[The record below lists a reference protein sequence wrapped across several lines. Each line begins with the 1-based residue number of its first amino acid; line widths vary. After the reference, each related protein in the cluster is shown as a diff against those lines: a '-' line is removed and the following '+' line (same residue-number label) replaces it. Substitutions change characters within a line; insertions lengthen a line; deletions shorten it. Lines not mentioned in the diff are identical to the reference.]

1 MASDPAIRQA
11 MLEELQA
18 CGGVMSGSS
27 YGELADCLAPEG
39 VSMSS
44 AKAALNSL
52 AYTTARPRQVALARK
67 YVGRST
73 VGDVHVSLLY

>member
-11 MLEELQA
+11 MLEQLQA
-18 CGGVMSGSS
+18 YGGVMSASS
-27 YGELADCLAPEG
+27 YGELAECLAPAG

-52 AYTTARPRQVALARK
+52 AYTTARPRQATISRK

-73 VGDVHVSLLY
+73 IGDVHVSLLR